1 MANGRTSKTWAQR
14 LRIAGRVTNRG
25 LGRYPLLGLSE
36 ARAAA
41 LKNARAIAQGLDP
54 RGGGVP
60 SFEEAVERV
69 IDLHEPTWK
78 DGARSAEIW
87 RSSLRAYA
95 MPVLGRLPVSDIT
108 TAHVLST
115 LTPIWNKKR
124 ETARRVR
131 QRIGAVMK
139 WAVAQRY
146 RADNPAGDAI
156 AEALPKANAAK
167 THMRALPHSE
177 VAAAL
182 ERIRESGAWPSTK
195 LALEFLTL
203 TAARSGEV
211 RLATWDEIDT
221 TGSVWTIAAARMK
234 AQREHRVPLTGR
246 AVEILREAA
255 NYADGSGLLFPSVTG
270 RPLSDNTLSK
280 LLRDL
285 ELGGTPHGMRSAF
298 RSWCA
303 ETNQPREL
311 AEAALAHV
319 VRGVEGSYQ
328 RSDVLAA
335 RRQLM
340 AEWADYLEGSRSAR
354 VVHFSG

>member
-1 MANGRTSKTWAQR
+1 MRNGGRATETRPKTLSAAFVRSVTRPGRYGDGRGGHGLSLLVKPMANGRTSKTWAQR

-167 THMRALPHSE
+167 THMRGAPTQRGRGGAGTDTGVRGLAVHEARARIPDTDGGAERGS
-177 VAAAL
+177 AAGDMGRDRHDGL
-182 ERIRESGAWPSTK
+182 
-195 LALEFLTL
+195 
-203 TAARSGEV
+203 
-211 RLATWDEIDT
+211 
-221 TGSVWTIAAARMK
+221 
-234 AQREHRVPLTGR
+234 RV
-246 AVEILREAA
+246 
-255 NYADGSGLLFPSVTG
+255 D
-270 RPLSDNTLSK
+270 DC
-280 LLRDL
+280 
-285 ELGGTPHGMRSAF
+285 RSAD
-298 RSWCA
+298 
-303 ETNQPREL
+303 EG
-311 AEAALAHV
+311 AAGA
-319 VRGVEGSYQ
+319 SCP
-328 RSDVLAA
+328 
-335 RRQLM
+335 
-340 AEWADYLEGSRSAR
+340 ADRPSR
-354 VVHFSG
+354 